1 MSDMNKTILII
12 DDEPDLVLLIEGR
25 LKMAGYEVITASD
38 GIAGINTIRSKK
50 PDLVLLD
57 LALPG
62 IDGYEVCTRSKSDLA
77 TRHIPIILFTA
88 RLVKAIEEIAKELNA
103 DDFIAKPFE
112 YQDLLNKIETILG
125 KKRI

>member
-1 MSDMNKTILII
+1 MSKTILVI
-12 DDEPDLVLLIEGR
+12 DDEPDLLMMIESR
-25 LKMAGYEVITASD
+25 LKLSGYEVITASD
-38 GIAGINTIRSKK
+38 GIEGINTIRSKK

-88 RLVKAIEEIAKELNA
+88 RLVKAIEDIAKELNA

-112 YQDLLNKIETILG
+112 YQELLKKIETILE